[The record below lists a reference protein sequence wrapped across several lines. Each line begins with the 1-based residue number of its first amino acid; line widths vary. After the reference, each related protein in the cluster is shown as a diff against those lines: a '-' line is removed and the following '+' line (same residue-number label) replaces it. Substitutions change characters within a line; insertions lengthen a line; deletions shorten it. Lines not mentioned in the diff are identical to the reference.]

1 MTDTPLTIAQMLE
14 SGGPGGAETVL
25 LQLSDELLSRGHRIV
40 PIRYRDGETWL
51 DENLR
56 ERGLEP
62 VYLPLRRA
70 VDFKAP
76 GALREILRE
85 RGVDV
90 VHSHEFTMAV
100 YGAAALR
107 GTDTPHVV
115 TMHGNQTMTEA
126 WRRRAALRW
135 AFRRSDGVV
144 AVSRATRAHLEESLD
159 LGSDRL
165 VTIPNGIPR
174 RPGDAAG
181 PIAEFGITPDEVV
194 ILAVGNLVER
204 KGHIVL
210 LRALAQLGEEG
221 LTVPWRVIIAG
232 RGEERT
238 ALESFAEA
246 SGFADRVHL
255 PGHRDDIPD
264 LQEAAHIVCMPS
276 LWEGLPLAVL
286 EGMHAGNCVV
296 ASRSS
301 GIPEAIDDGEHG
313 LLVEPGD
320 VGALAGALR
329 RVLEGRALRERL
341 GRAAEERAAAD
352 FSIAGMTDRYLELYR
367 HA

>member
-115 TMHGNQTMTEA
+115 TMHGNQTMADA
-126 WRRRAALRW
+126 WRRRVALRW
-135 AFRRSDGVV
+135 AFRRSAAVV
-144 AVSRATRAHLEESLD
+144 AVSAATRVDLEER
-159 LGSDRL
+159 LGL
-165 VTIPNGIPR
+165 APGAVHTIPNGIPR
-174 RPGDAAG
+174 RPGDGSG
-181 PIAEFGITPDEVV
+181 PISEFGISQNDIV

-210 LRALAQLGEEG
+210 LRALARLEDEG
-221 LTVPWRVIIAG
+221 LQVPWRVIIAG
-232 RGEERT
+232 RGEQRP
-238 ALESFAEA
+238 ALEAFAEK

-286 EGMHAGNCVV
+286 EGMHAGNCVI
-296 ASRSS
+296 ASRTS
-301 GIPEAIDDGEHG
+301 GIPEAIDEGEHG
-313 LLVEPGD
+313 LLVPPGD
-320 VGALAGALR
+320 VGALAAALR
-329 RVLEGRALRERL
+329 RVLEDSGLRERL
-341 GRAAEERAAAD
+341 ALAAERRARAE
-352 FSIAGMTDRYLELYR
+352 FSVAGMTDRYVRFY
-367 HA
+367 AGD